1 MDPPRLSHPVTP
13 TRPIASLAGRAEPDL
28 YAAGWLLSVGALFAL
43 VALLAAALAGLTN
56 GAAAVVV
63 VALIEVSL
71 LGLAAGFSSAAM
83 AQSSQR
89 RNDGWQDY
97 FGPSPVLVLAA
108 WLAISSAGVL
118 LLDAAMDALSFSPPS
133 SVATL
138 LLLSV
143 NVASYIGTVQL
154 LVVRPGALSWSDMA
168 RPRHL
173 APDPTDW
180 FEPSAWAA
188 QTPQSSVRKRDRLAT
203 DIALGLGL
211 AIPLMVGTLLL
222 AAALTTLLGM
232 DRVTYE
238 GPIPASSTTDVL
250 VSLLAAAI
258 LAPIGEEI
266 FFRGFATN
274 AWARSLTRN
283 SAILRAAVFFAGIHV
298 INVDIGGHSDPSILL
313 RAAFLAVVVR
323 LPVAWGLAW
332 VFTRRR
338 SIYASAFL
346 HATYNAGLTLL
357 AWWAINYTP
366 GQ

>member
-1 MDPPRLSHPVTP
+1 
-13 TRPIASLAGRAEPDL
+13 
-28 YAAGWLLSVGALFAL
+28 
-43 VALLAAALAGLTN
+43 
-56 GAAAVVV
+56 
-63 VALIEVSL
+63 
-71 LGLAAGFSSAAM
+71 
-83 AQSSQR
+83 
-89 RNDGWQDY
+89 
-97 FGPSPVLVLAA
+97 
-108 WLAISSAGVL
+108 
-118 LLDAAMDALSFSPPS
+118 
-133 SVATL
+133 
-138 LLLSV
+138 
-143 NVASYIGTVQL
+143 
-154 LVVRPGALSWSDMA
+154 
-168 RPRHL
+168 
-173 APDPTDW
+173 
-180 FEPSAWAA
+180 
-188 QTPQSSVRKRDRLAT
+188 
-203 DIALGLGL
+203 
-211 AIPLMVGTLLL
+211 MVGTLLL